1 MLDFIQQY
9 WLTFI
14 FGLAAAAMT
23 WIIKKNYEYR
33 IQLETQSKEEFRS
46 EMRECFE
53 EALQPVKKD
62 IKEIKDGLDTNTAGT
77 LTLYKTIFYEECHKL
92 INSNYI
98 SIEDFEHITKDHEI
112 YNKMGGNNA
121 GDELYAQVEQKFINQ
136 K

>member
-1 MLDFIQQY
+1 MLEFIQQY

-14 FGLAAAAMT
+14 FGLVASCIT

-46 EMRECFE
+46 EMSECFE

-121 GDELYAQVEQKFINQ
+121 GDKLYAQVEQKFINQ
-136 K
+136 